1 MLATFSFG
9 CRVNTWCT
17 IIEAIVSWMARSSS
31 RIWSSGSFLPNPS
44 NVALPPHSAAIA
56 R

>member
-9 CRVNTWCT
+9 WRVNTWCT

-31 RIWSSGSFLPNPS
+31 ST
-44 NVALPPHSAAIA
+44 
-56 R
+56 